1 MTLVD
6 TQPII
11 TKEKNIQ
18 NNLEYLKKETNSNY
32 KPFYTQ
38 NSLSIPL
45 NNFNFQNQIRNDS
58 NKIELALDQ
67 ILNNHSSFQTAKTP
81 NKQSNENINPLN
93 NLNKATNQKENFS
106 LSGNL
111 DSLYKIDYIKDND
124 FKVNNTNIGLIEPIF
139 YSPSNDVNNCN
150 NCINN
155 KSVLN
160 KSNIYQNNNLTSL
173 KPNNCQ
179 KKKNIFSKFKVYRM
193 EPRIER
199 ERISYKLRHKR
210 KYKPDDIR
218 KKIKARFHKS
228 IKNIVNENLRQ
239 AGSKHTFSFLPQI
252 FISSISRE
260 KNHQLLNLTYRDLLK
275 KDFISN
281 IDESQY
287 KNKRVDL
294 AKYKNN
300 LIVLDYLD
308 KNPDI
313 CEKSGFDLISKM
325 KYGDLLEEYFKSNEF
340 EKAVKKLRE
349 ENEEEDY
356 VQEYINKAKTYVK
369 FFSEIP
375 FKINKKKIKKKNEA
389 IAIEIKDDENMEN
402 KNEKKKESKI
412 NDV

>member
-38 NSLSIPL
+38 NSFSIPL

-81 NKQSNENINPLN
+81 NKPPNENINPLN

-111 DSLYKIDYIKDND
+111 DSLYKIDYIKGND

>member
-173 KPNNCQ
+173 KPNNSQ